1 MKALFIKNR
10 FKRCKKHMHTI
21 DRENRNNAMT
31 SDKCILKKVSSFK
44 PLRLAIQVGLILGL
58 AVAGISNTYA
68 APDDRA
74 KAKRMHDRL
83 TGIPPTEEVLCAM
96 EYFIANGDP
105 EQAAMIVMNTGAIAD
120 PNNCNGGANIDN
132 SLSKKAFYSVSLKNF
147 VMPWTNEEQT
157 VLAPLNDYAATV
169 IGIIRDDVAFDK
181 VLSENILY
189 YGVAGGLSPLDASSN
204 QHYVDLED
212 GAYDLS
218 SSSVLAS
225 RSQAGYIPAGAEPAG
240 VVTTRAASLA
250 FFSGGTN
257 RLMWRATSMNYLCR
271 DLEQMKDVSRTPD
284 RIRQDVSRSPGGDS
298 SIFLSACMGC
308 HAGMDPLAGAY
319 AYYDHEV
326 LDDGTPTGHML
337 WKQNSEMFG
346 GTPAVTS
353 NPGVGAELFSANCAG
368 AGCHTQNNIGNPSV
382 SDITNAINS
391 VPRMSGISPDLD
403 FSAIVAFLNGVE
415 EPEVV
420 EVTAKYLI
428 NSGNFKYGYETV
440 DNQWTNYWRDGP
452 NAELEWGWNMRNIPA
467 SHGPGVKIASGTG
480 AASLGYEVTSTRA
493 FAQCQVEKVYKH
505 VCLRDPLA
513 TESGTVD
520 NIATAFKNDQ
530 YNMKTVFKKVAAQC
544 MGE

>member
-1 MKALFIKNR
+1 
-10 FKRCKKHMHTI
+10 
-21 DRENRNNAMT
+21 MT
-31 SDKCILKKVSSFK
+31 SDNCILKKVSLFK
-44 PLRLAIQVGLILGL
+44 PLRLTIQVGLICGL
-58 AVAGISNTYA
+58 TIAGIGNSFA
-68 APDDRA
+68 GP
-74 KAKRMHDRL
+74 KEQAKRMHDRL
-83 TGIPPTEEVLCAM
+83 AGIPPTEEVLCAM
-96 EYFIANGDP
+96 EYWIDPNGGNNP
-105 EQAAMIVMNTGAIAD
+105 EQAAMIVMRTDAIAD

-169 IGIIRDDVAFDK
+169 IGMIRDDVAFDK

-218 SSSVLAS
+218 SSSVLTS
-225 RSQAGYIPAGAEPAG
+225 RSQVGYIPAGAEPAG

-257 RLMWRATSMNYLCR
+257 RLMLRATSMNYLCR

-353 NPGVGAELFSANCAG
+353 NPGVGEELFSANCAG

-403 FSAIVAFLNGVE
+403 FNAIVAFLNGVE
-415 EPEVV
+415 EAEVV

-440 DNQWTNYWRDGP
+440 DNQWANYWRDGP
-452 NAELEWGWNMRNIPA
+452 NSELEWGWRETGGLSRSVSVTLPDGTTQSWSPPNKDA
-467 SHGPGVKIASGTG
+467 KIATSYGP
-480 AASLGYEVTSTRA
+480 ASLGYEVTSTRA
-493 FAQCQVEKVYKH
+493 FAQCQVEKVFKH
-505 VCLRDPLA
+505 VCLRDPLE
-513 TESGTVD
+513 TEDATVD
-520 NIATAFKNDQ
+520 SIATAFRDDVLNNAR
-530 YNMKTVFKKVAAQC
+530 YNMKTVFKKVATQC
-544 MGE
+544 MGN